1 MKIFLLL
8 LFWSLWFLNFC
19 SRMVISP
26 LLPIIEDELTISH
39 ALAGSIFS
47 FLSIGQAI
55 AMLLSGLFSPRIGYK
70 RTIIVSFAILTGAVF
85 SFKYADTYLS
95 LTLTSLIL
103 GLGTGSYLPS
113 AIPLLT
119 ALFEREHWGRT
130 ISFHESAGS
139 LSILA
144 VPLLTALALRL
155 FYWRDLFFILSGTCM
170 MILIIFWVFSPN
182 PRIEEEKGAHLL
194 LILGRKDFWIITIL
208 FIFAASNILG
218 LYNVIPLFLVKEK
231 GMHLEMA
238 NAIFGFSR
246 FGGLFAIVIGGLLVD
261 RYGVKKILF
270 SVLLI
275 AGLSTIGLALAHT
288 LPLLVIMLFIQAT
301 VSVFFPV
308 ALVAISKLT
317 RVNERSTFTGTAMG
331 IAGIVGLGVTP
342 PILGAVADTWSFQ
355 SGILFLGVITAL
367 SCMAVRKLQK
377 I

>member
-1 MKIFLLL
+1 
-8 LFWSLWFLNFC
+8 
-19 SRMVISP
+19 
-26 LLPIIEDELTISH
+26 
-39 ALAGSIFS
+39 
-47 FLSIGQAI
+47 
-55 AMLLSGLFSPRIGYK
+55 
-70 RTIIVSFAILTGAVF
+70 
-85 SFKYADTYLS
+85 
-95 LTLTSLIL
+95 LIL